1 MPSRFLLRAPFEPA
15 GDQPKAIEQLVDGLR
30 SGLKEQVLMGVT
42 GSGKT
47 NVMSWVIEQIERP
60 ILVLSPNKT
69 LAAQLWAEFRR
80 LFPEN
85 AVEYFVSY
93 YDYYQPEA
101 YIARSDTYIEK
112 DSSRNEE
119 IDRMRHSA
127 TTALM
132 TRRDVIVVASVSC
145 IYGIGSVEDYIG
157 ESLELEKGQSIR
169 REILLRKLT
178 ELLYERNDYDL
189 GRLRFRVR
197 GDIVDVVPASEERVY
212 RVEFFGDEIERI
224 QELDGVTGEILGSR
238 DELKIFPASHYIT
251 PREKLNL
258 ALRDIEVELDER
270 TRWFDEHGRLL
281 EAQRLRQRTMF
292 DLEMLRETGTCAG
305 VENYSR
311 HLTRRQP
318 GDAPYTLLD
327 FLPDDALVFVD
338 ESHVGVPQIGGML
351 GGDRSRKAALVEY
364 GFRLPSA
371 FDNRPLSFEEWEER
385 AQNVIYVTAT
395 PGPYETRRAQRTAE
409 MVVRPTGLVDPTVEV
424 RPTEGQIDDLL
435 AEVKKR
441 TELGQRSLV
450 TTLTKRFAEDLADYL
465 REFGVKVRY
474 LHSELDAMQRIEVLT
489 ALRSGE
495 VDVVVGINLLREG
508 LDLPEV
514 AFIGILDADK
524 EGYLRAYRSFIQII
538 GRAARN
544 VEGHVVMYADSI
556 TDSMRQALDETE
568 RRRNRQIAYNA
579 EHGIT
584 PESVKKAIYALEI
597 NENDLQADAIEIMAG
612 AGVPREDLL
621 AIVRDL
627 EKEMR
632 RLSKE
637 LQFEDA
643 ARVRDRIIK
652 LRRRLSGEDVSTEKE
667 NDADVAKRFRGA
679 TKRVER
685 AGRIRHS
692 AEDRAR
698 DGMERLA
705 CHDDGS
711 HGSAQTRREV
721 FLPAEQRCDGRRVQ
735 LVGVAVELEHE
746 MLLGREIVVGAAE
759 RNAGA
764 VRDGAHRGRLVTA
777 LLEQVEGGA
786 QDDRPRRFTAFG
798 LRGFDRQSNL
808 GSRCGLVRV
817 VVGRHD
823 DFLAKRPANH
833 VEDEQ
838 VEEMHR
844 AEHEQRD
851 AQPARRLLD
860 HVRRGGGGP
869 ARVDEKRHSA
879 EVDQVEADDEQVVD
893 RVGEAFLFEDG
904 HQEGAAAAV
913 EGTADPDRDHRAGDD
928 VDEVVDKSEIHVYH
942 PSPIDLNMF
951 KLEPN

>member
-1 MPSRFLLRAPFEPA
+1 MPNPFRVDAPFKPA
-15 GDQPKAIEQLVDGLR
+15 GDQPQAIAALVEGVR
-30 SGLKEQVLMGVT
+30 SGLTQQVLAGVT

-47 NVMSWVIEQIERP
+47 NVMAWAVEQLQRP
-60 ILVLSPNKT
+60 VLVLSPNKT
-69 LAAQLWAEFRR
+69 LAAQLCAEFRR
-80 LFPEN
+80 LLPDN

-101 YIARSDTYIEK
+101 YIARTDTYIEK
-112 DSSRNEE
+112 DSSRNDD
-119 IDRMRHSA
+119 IDRMRHS
-127 TTALM
+127 TTQSLL
-132 TRRDVIVVASVSC
+132 TRRDVLVVASISC
-145 IYGIGSVEDYIG
+145 IYGVGSVEDYMG
-157 ESLELEKGQSIR
+157 ESLHVEQGDSIR
-169 REILLRKLT
+169 REVFLRKLT
-178 ELLYERNDYDL
+178 EMLYERNDYDL
-189 GRLRFRVR
+189 ARLKFRVR
-197 GDIVDVVPASEERVY
+197 GDVVDLVPANEEKVY

-224 QELDGVTGEILGSR
+224 QELDATTGEILGTKR
-238 DELKIFPASHYIT
+238 EFTVFPASHYVT
-251 PREKLNL
+251 PADKLRL
-258 ALRDIEVELDER
+258 AMTDIEAELEER
-270 TRWFDEHGRLL
+270 CKWFEEHGRLL
-281 EAQRLRQRTMF
+281 EAQRLRQRTNF

-305 VENYSR
+305 IENYSR

-318 GDAPYTLLD
+318 GEAPYTLMD
-327 FLPDDALVFVD
+327 FLPADTVIFVD
-338 ESHVGVPQIGGML
+338 ESHVAVPQIGGML

-584 PESVKKAIYALEI
+584 PETVKKAIYALEI

-667 NDADVAKRFRGA
+667 NDADIAMAIAAAPKQKTMVRNWRK
-679 TKRVER
+679 
-685 AGRIRHS
+685 
-692 AEDRAR
+692 
-698 DGMERLA
+698 
-705 CHDDGS
+705 
-711 HGSAQTRREV
+711 TRR
-721 FLPAEQRCDGRRVQ
+721 
-735 LVGVAVELEHE
+735 
-746 MLLGREIVVGAAE
+746 
-759 RNAGA
+759 
-764 VRDGAHRGRLVTA
+764 
-777 LLEQVEGGA
+777 
-786 QDDRPRRFTAFG
+786 
-798 LRGFDRQSNL
+798 
-808 GSRCGLVRV
+808 
-817 VVGRHD
+817 
-823 DFLAKRPANH
+823 
-833 VEDEQ
+833 
-838 VEEMHR
+838 
-844 AEHEQRD
+844 
-851 AQPARRLLD
+851 
-860 HVRRGGGGP
+860 GP
-869 ARVDEKRHSA
+869 
-879 EVDQVEADDEQVVD
+879 
-893 RVGEAFLFEDG
+893 
-904 HQEGAAAAV
+904 
-913 EGTADPDRDHRAGDD
+913 
-928 VDEVVDKSEIHVYH
+928 
-942 PSPIDLNMF
+942 
-951 KLEPN
+951 

>member
-1 MPSRFLLRAPFEPA
+1 MPTRFRVDAPFKPA
-15 GDQPKAIEQLVDGLR
+15 GDQPQAIAELVEGVQ
-30 SGLKEQVLMGVT
+30 SGITQQVLAGVT

-47 NVMSWVIEQIERP
+47 NVMSWVVEELQRP
-60 ILVLSPNKT
+60 VLVLSPNKT
-69 LAAQLWAEFRR
+69 LAAQLCAEFRR
-80 LFPEN
+80 LLPDN

-101 YIARSDTYIEK
+101 YIARTDTYIEK
-112 DSSRNEE
+112 DSSRNDD
-119 IDRMRHSA
+119 IDRMRHS
-127 TTALM
+127 TTQNLL
-132 TRRDVIVVASVSC
+132 TRRDVLVVASVSC
-145 IYGIGSVEDYIG
+145 IYGIGSVEDYMG
-157 ESLELEKGQSIR
+157 ESLHIEKGQSIR
-169 REILLRKLT
+169 REVFLRKLT
-178 ELLYERNDYDL
+178 EMLYERNDYDL
-189 GRLRFRVR
+189 ARLRFRVR
-197 GDIVDVVPASEERVY
+197 GDVVDLVPANEERVY
-212 RVEFFGDEIERI
+212 RVEFFGDEVERI
-224 QELDGVTGEILGSR
+224 QELDAITGEILGTKG
-238 DELKIFPASHYIT
+238 EFTVFPASHYVT
-251 PREKLNL
+251 PADKLRL
-258 ALRDIEVELDER
+258 AMTDIEAELEER
-270 TRWFDEHGRLL
+270 CKWFEEHGRLL
-281 EAQRLRQRTMF
+281 EAQRLRQRTNF

-305 VENYSR
+305 IENYSR

-318 GDAPYTLLD
+318 GEAPYTLMD
-327 FLPDDALVFVD
+327 FLPADTVIFVD
-338 ESHVGVPQIGGML
+338 ESHVAVPQIGGML

-568 RRRNRQIAYNA
+568 RRRNKQIAYNA

-584 PESVKKAIYALEI
+584 PETVKKAIYALEI

-667 NDADVAKRFRGA
+667 NDADVAMAIAAAPKQ
-679 TKRVER
+679 KMM
-685 AGRIRHS
+685 IRNW
-692 AEDRAR
+692 RK
-698 DGMERLA
+698 
-705 CHDDGS
+705 
-711 HGSAQTRREV
+711 TRR
-721 FLPAEQRCDGRRVQ
+721 
-735 LVGVAVELEHE
+735 
-746 MLLGREIVVGAAE
+746 
-759 RNAGA
+759 
-764 VRDGAHRGRLVTA
+764 
-777 LLEQVEGGA
+777 
-786 QDDRPRRFTAFG
+786 
-798 LRGFDRQSNL
+798 
-808 GSRCGLVRV
+808 
-817 VVGRHD
+817 
-823 DFLAKRPANH
+823 
-833 VEDEQ
+833 
-838 VEEMHR
+838 
-844 AEHEQRD
+844 
-851 AQPARRLLD
+851 
-860 HVRRGGGGP
+860 GP
-869 ARVDEKRHSA
+869 
-879 EVDQVEADDEQVVD
+879 
-893 RVGEAFLFEDG
+893 
-904 HQEGAAAAV
+904 
-913 EGTADPDRDHRAGDD
+913 
-928 VDEVVDKSEIHVYH
+928 
-942 PSPIDLNMF
+942 
-951 KLEPN
+951 